1 MTTLTTLCTI
11 KNRKELMNDNLEITR
26 LTIELGKNIKKDVK
40 KRAAIQNLT
49 IKQWI
54 LEAIYEKIKQEKHL
68 GFE

>member
-1 MTTLTTLCTI
+1 
-11 KNRKELMNDNLEITR
+11 MNDNLEITR

>member
-1 MTTLTTLCTI
+1 
-11 KNRKELMNDNLEITR
+11 MNKTNEIDITR
-26 LTIELGKNIKKDVK
+26 LTIELDKIIRYEVK

-49 IKQWI
+49 MKQWV